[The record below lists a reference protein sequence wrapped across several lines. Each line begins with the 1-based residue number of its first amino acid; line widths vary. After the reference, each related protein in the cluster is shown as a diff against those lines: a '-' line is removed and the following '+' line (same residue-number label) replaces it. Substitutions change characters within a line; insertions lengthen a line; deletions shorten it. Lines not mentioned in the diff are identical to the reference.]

1 MLERALLL
9 LLVSGVSY
17 LLSHILYNFEVEK
30 FCFSHGYRT
39 FEKIS
44 KIVREALEL
53 ISLTLYFPSAI
64 FAIYIFIFID

>member
-1 MLERALLL
+1 MLDRSIL
-9 LLVSGVSY
+9 LLVIAGISY
-17 LLSHILYNFEVEK
+17 LLSHILYSFEIEK

-53 ISLTLYFPSAI
+53 ITITLYFPSAI
-64 FAIYIFIFID
+64 FAIYIFIFK